1 MKILKRGVPPIYKP
15 PTYKKKCPYCKS
27 VLEYTESD
35 KDYLGNVGKPL
46 LNHATMMWF
55 SLYK

>member
-1 MKILKRGVPPIYKP
+1 MKILKRGVTPTYNP

-35 KDYLGNVGKPL
+35 KDYLGNGCEDYFINCPVCKK
-46 LNHATMMWF
+46 NIQV
-55 SLYK
+55 